1 MSDSQ
6 LNKLKSAVKN
16 QTGGT
21 LKMNIKLFEGKNLSH
36 ELLLTTK
43 QKTRLRNEFEDDL
56 SADIKLFKTQKSKII
71 QSGGF

>member
-16 QTGGT
+16 QIGGT